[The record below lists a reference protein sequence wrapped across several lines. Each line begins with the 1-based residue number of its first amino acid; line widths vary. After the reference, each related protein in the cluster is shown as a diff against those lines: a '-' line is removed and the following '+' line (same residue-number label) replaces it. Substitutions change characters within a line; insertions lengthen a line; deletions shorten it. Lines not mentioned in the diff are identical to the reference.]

1 MNEEK
6 ELCFLLTAPDTTAPP
21 LGSLSGDTAIEIQTD
36 GGWTITGCYRNQ
48 VLQAVLMR
56 KYNKQVK
63 E

>member
-1 MNEEK
+1 
-6 ELCFLLTAPDTTAPP
+6 

-56 KYNKQVK
+56 KHNKQVK